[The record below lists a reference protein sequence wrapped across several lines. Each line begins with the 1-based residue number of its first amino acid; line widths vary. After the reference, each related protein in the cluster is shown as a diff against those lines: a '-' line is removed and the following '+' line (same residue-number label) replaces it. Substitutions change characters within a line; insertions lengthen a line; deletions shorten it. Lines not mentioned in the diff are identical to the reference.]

1 MPAPSATPS
10 GAGNPLDAVQQLQRV
25 VDALAPALRP
35 QVLPKGAAYGLD
47 LLLQQCATDA
57 QRAALRALVRQNK
70 PAAAG
75 EEEGEEELLPFVVG
89 AFDAE
94 KKAFSIDRIDWLG
107 QQDALVHQFPRFIE
121 LQLES
126 PDEVRADRN
135 PCPSSWGLTRNG
147 WTWRGY
153 RRRRWWSGSWRL
165 MDTTRATSWR
175 LSSASTPPS
184 LSRPFCGMWFHA
196 VEGVRQWS

>member
-25 VDALAPALRP
+25 VATLAPALRP

-57 QRAALRALVRQNK
+57 QRAALRALVHQNK
-70 PAAAG
+70 PVAAG
-75 EEEGEEELLPFVVG
+75 KEEQEELMPFVVG
-89 AFDAE
+89 AFDVE
-94 KKAFSIDRIDWLG
+94 KKAFSIDKIDWLG

-126 PDEVRADRN
+126 PDEVRAGRN
-135 PCPSSWGLTRNG
+135 QWSGGYRLIRDG
-147 WTWRGY
+147 WTWRDR

-165 MDTTRATSWR
+165 MATTRATS
-175 LSSASTPPS
+175 
-184 LSRPFCGMWFHA
+184 
-196 VEGVRQWS
+196 